1 MIFSFILLVVILVA
15 FFIIKGRT
23 FDRLSDGG
31 QLLVVL
37 IASIATAVV
46 LTMQMFISGR
56 RVLTEFVQAVEGI
69 PSLAVWGSFLL
80 ILFGSYIG
88 MRWLGKLN
96 LTEIRRLLKEE
107 IWPKQRSLM
116 KDTWEKLRSMVS
128 KER

>member
-1 MIFSFILLVVILVA
+1 MIFSFILLVAILIA
-15 FFIIKGRT
+15 FFVIKART
-23 FDRLSDGG
+23 FDRLNEGG

-37 IASIATAVV
+37 ITSIATAIV
-46 LTMQMFISGR
+46 LTMQLFISGH

-69 PSLAVWGSFLL
+69 HPVAVWGMFLL

-88 MRWLGKLN
+88 MRWIGKLN
-96 LTEIRRLLKEE
+96 LSEIRRVLKEE